1 MYRFDHTEIVGAL
14 FELAKEGKESECIK
28 LLSQHPELLYE
39 ELNRIDTKIIHLASY
54 YNLSHVVDYLVEHDV
69 NIHELNF
76 NVENAI
82 FYAKH
87 ENMIKKL
94 HSLGIS
100 INNGNATGYSALMIA
115 CVKNDINKVKWLIE
129 TGVDV
134 NIVGPFNWDI
144 LDYIKGN
151 RLNLKISFLMNY
163 YNNFNKEN
171 QKKLKKLRLKHL
183 VEQGAV

>member
-1 MYRFDHTEIVGAL
+1 MYRFDHTEIVGQL

-39 ELNRIDTKIIHLASY
+39 ELNRIDTKMIHLASY

-76 NVENAI
+76 NGENAI

-100 INNGNATGYSALMIA
+100 LNNCNAAGYSSLMIA

-134 NIVGPFNWDI
+134 NIVDPWDWSI
-144 LDYIKGN
+144 LDYIKEG
-151 RLNLKISFLMNY
+151 RLNINISFLMNY
-163 YNNFNKEN
+163 YDKFNPKN

-183 VEQGAV
+183 VELGTV